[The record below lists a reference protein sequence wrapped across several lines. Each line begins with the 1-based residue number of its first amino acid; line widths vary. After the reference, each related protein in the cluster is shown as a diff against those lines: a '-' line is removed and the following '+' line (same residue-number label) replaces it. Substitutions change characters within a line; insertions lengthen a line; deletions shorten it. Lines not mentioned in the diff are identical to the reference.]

1 MISQTLEMKSVPII
15 DNEDNKSTIDINN
28 FLKILL
34 IIILI
39 IIFLLDINAIR
50 YNRKKGEDNL
60 LRFYKIIPSF
70 IRSNRN
76 GFFETNRNGL
86 EQIPFNKINYKKEDS
101 CFIQKVESIQMSN
114 VAGNIDSSYL
124 LDIAIIH
131 SDANFKYQTD
141 KLIKRETQYFSFVV
155 KYING
160 YISINSED
168 IKFKDSFIKK
178 IEEISNER

>member
-1 MISQTLEMKSVPII
+1 MISQTLEMETEPII
-15 DNEDNKSTIDINN
+15 DNEDKKSTIDINN

-86 EQIPFNKINYKKEDS
+86 EQIPVNKIVNYKKEDS
-101 CFIQKVESIQMSN
+101 CFYSKS
-114 VAGNIDSSYL
+114 
-124 LDIAIIH
+124 
-131 SDANFKYQTD
+131 
-141 KLIKRETQYFSFVV
+141 
-155 KYING
+155 
-160 YISINSED
+160 
-168 IKFKDSFIKK
+168 
-178 IEEISNER
+178 